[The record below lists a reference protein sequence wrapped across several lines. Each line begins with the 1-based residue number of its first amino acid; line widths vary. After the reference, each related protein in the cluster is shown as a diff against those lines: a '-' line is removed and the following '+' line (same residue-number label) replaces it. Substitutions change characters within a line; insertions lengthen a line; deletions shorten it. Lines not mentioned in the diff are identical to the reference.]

1 MADNETVTISKE
13 EYERLLNAEKE
24 LNALQ
29 NKTLNNFKEELHV
42 TEVDEGSKW
51 IVTVPTN
58 DFLQKLNESFKDS
71 PYSISDYVQEMVKA
85 ENKELSILMTEDG
98 KMNVLLDFT
107 DGQGVMEIQDEK
119 MSDAIKAEITS
130 KVFPQVEGSVE
141 FLQILAD
148 YAKQYDKTLE
158 PQEGE
163 RIVNLKDFEHFEKI
177 SKYSPEIAQQEYLL
191 AQDVMWFARDWS
203 VDAIDTDKLPDK
215 LFSEYAE
222 SLEDPNAVKDIIR
235 TIGKYNVIESDR
247 TGDIDSGFEAGDI
260 LDKITKLQQAQM
272 EELRGGKF
280 TDKECLEIAAN
291 RAVYDYDVPLV
302 QFGRYSVFNELSC
315 SAEQT
320 EDYFKSILREDDKP
334 VLLLTVDR
342 ESKSATLEFLS
353 NDISPL
359 HTLEIANAYAEP
371 LEAAEVTVKYP
382 ENFKEIDFLA
392 RNIVTDFFKDG
403 DIYRVKLNDA
413 EETEL
418 MSRIG
423 LMGNGGN
430 CEMYIE
436 NNNMYVD
443 FVDRNEE
450 PRMIPLAFTERNT
463 LKDAV
468 MTHEKIKEMRQPKAY
483 TLPEGM
489 YETIKEMPADAKV
502 HLDEF
507 LGNTVLEIKKDSDFT
522 KGIIMDT
529 VLEDE
534 YNMVNVDF
542 SVNGKSIASTIDIH
556 VADLENV
563 LDEIKNGNTSFLIDE
578 DKPLSELVA
587 KADAEAVKKKN
598 QNEISRD

>member
-29 NKTLNNFKEELHV
+29 NKGLNTLKEELHV
-42 TEVDEGSKW
+42 TEVDESSKC

-58 DFLQKLNESFKDS
+58 DFLQKLNESFKES
-71 PYSISDYVQEMVKA
+71 PYSIEDYVQEMLKA
-85 ENKELSILMTEDG
+85 ESKELSIQMTEDG

-107 DGQGVMEIQDEK
+107 DGQGIMEIQDEK

-141 FLQILAD
+141 FLQVLTD

-163 RIVNLKDFEHFEKI
+163 RIVNLKDFEHFEKT
-177 SKYSPEIAQQEYLL
+177 SKYSPEIAQKEYLL
-191 AQDVMWFARDWS
+191 AQDIMWFARDWN
-203 VDAIDTDKLPDK
+203 VDTIDTDK

-222 SLEDPNAVKDIIR
+222 NLEDPNAVNDIIR
-235 TIGKYNVIESDR
+235 AIGKYSVIKSDR
-247 TGDIDSGFEAGDI
+247 TSDVDRGFEAGDI
-260 LDKITKLQQAQM
+260 LDKITKLRQAQM
-272 EELRGGKF
+272 EELRGSKF
-280 TDKECLEIAAN
+280 TDKECLKIAAS

-302 QFGRYSVFNELSC
+302 QFGRYSAFNELSC

-320 EDYFKSILREDDKP
+320 EDYFKSILSEDDKP
-334 VLLLTVDR
+334 VLLMTVDR
-342 ESKSATLEFLS
+342 VNRFATLEFLD

-359 HTLEIANAYAEP
+359 HVMDIANAYKEP
-371 LEAAEVTVKYP
+371 LQAAEVTVKYP

-392 RNIVTDFFKDG
+392 RDIAKDFFKDG
-403 DIYRVKLNDA
+403 DIYRVRLNDA
-413 EETEL
+413 EEEEL

-423 LMGNGGN
+423 LVGGGGN
-430 CEMYIE
+430 YEMYIE
-436 NNNMYVD
+436 NNDVYVD
-443 FVDRNEE
+443 FVDRNDE

-463 LKDAV
+463 LSDAV
-468 MTHEKIKEMRQPKAY
+468 AAHDAIKEMRQSKAY

-489 YETIKEMPADAKV
+489 YETIKDMPANEKV

-507 LGNTVLEIKKDSDFT
+507 LDNVVLEIKKDSDFT

-578 DKPLSELVA
+578 DKSLSELVK
-587 KADAEAVKKKN
+587 KANTEAVRKKN